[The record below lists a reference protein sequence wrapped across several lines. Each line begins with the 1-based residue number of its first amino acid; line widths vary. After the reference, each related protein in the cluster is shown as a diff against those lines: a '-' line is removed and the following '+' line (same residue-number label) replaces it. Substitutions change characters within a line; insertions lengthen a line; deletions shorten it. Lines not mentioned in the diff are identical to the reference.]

1 MALIVETGVGHGRA
15 LRQPPLSVNAA
26 AMSQLLIQLLVSTAT
41 VVTTVLVHGFGL
53 AVLVRS
59 LRAINIH
66 IADEGAVR
74 HHVDLS
80 ITGPVLL
87 VVLALFVLHGIEI
100 WFYAAI
106 YLALGAVPD
115 LEQAVYFSTITYGT
129 IGYSDAYIVKP
140 WRVLAAIEGINGV
153 ILLGWST
160 AFFVTI
166 VARLRR

>member
-1 MALIVETGVGHGRA
+1 
-15 LRQPPLSVNAA
+15 
-26 AMSQLLIQLLVSTAT
+26 MSQLAIQLIVSTVTVVAT
-41 VVTTVLVHGFGL
+41 VLIHGFGL

-59 LRAINIH
+59 LRAINVNIT
-66 IADEGAVR
+66 DDGTVR
-74 HHVDLS
+74 HHVEFS
-80 ITGPVLL
+80 ILGPVLV
-87 VVLALFVLHGIEI
+87 VVLALFVLHGAEI
-100 WFYAAI
+100 WFYGAI

-129 IGYSDAYIVKP
+129 VGYSDSYITKH
-140 WRVLAAIEGINGV
+140 WRVLAAIEGVNGV